1 MDATQ
6 TRSPLTVLLAVDGS
20 SYSDAE
26 ATLVAGIA
34 WPAGTA
40 VRVLAVMRGP
50 LPLVGLSPETQRMV
64 DESLSDLRQQEWAVA
79 ETLTTQV
86 ANRLRAHDLVVEVL
100 VREGRPA
107 EVILEQAVTQSAN
120 LIVIGAKGLS
130 APDEFRLGATAH
142 KLAHY
147 ADCAVLVVRPPERA
161 QLLSAILATD
171 GSPEARRAAEFLC
184 ALSLPQWAEVTVI
197 SVAEAGGGIVPAFR
211 SDEHYSAANVP
222 EALRQTLLDAAE
234 ACMAET
240 VVNLRDCGAQVEGAV
255 RFGHPADEILSAA
268 RDHRTRNHPPRA
280 HGNLPMEERAD
291 RGQDIAGMR
300 KAPSARL

>member
-1 MDATQ
+1 MH
-6 TRSPLTVLLAVDGS
+6 SPLTVLLAVDGS

-40 VRVLAVMRGP
+40 VRVLAVVPER
-50 LPLVGLSPETQRMV
+50 LPLLGLSVETQRMV
-64 DESLSDLRQQEWAVA
+64 DESLSDLRQQEGAVA
-79 ETLTTQV
+79 ETFTTQV

-107 EVILEQAVTQSAN
+107 EVILEQTGALSAD

-161 QLLSAILATD
+161 HLLSTILATD
-171 GSPEARRAAEFLC
+171 GSPEAQRTAEFLC
-184 ALSLPQWAEVTVI
+184 ALSLPRWTEVTVV
-197 SVAEAGGGIVPAFR
+197 SVAEAKGGILPGT
-211 SDEHYSAANVP
+211 SLPQS
-222 EALRQTLLDAAE
+222 LRRTLLDAAKSCADE
-234 ACMAET
+234 MMQSLC
-240 VVNLRDCGAQVEGAV
+240 DCGAHVRSTV
-255 RFGHPADEILSAA
+255 RFGHPADEILAA
-268 RDHRTRNHPPRA
+268 AQERDADLIVVGARGRTR
-280 HGNLPMEERAD
+280 
-291 RGQDIAGMR
+291 AGPFRMGDVAQKVVKYASCSVLVVR
-300 KAPSARL
+300 

>member
-1 MDATQ
+1 LDATQ

-107 EVILEQAVTQSAN
+107 EVILEQAVAMSAD

-161 QLLSAILATD
+161 QLLSAILASD
-171 GSPEARRAAEFLC
+171 GSPEAQRAAEFLC
-184 ALSLPQWAEVTVI
+184 ALSLPRWTEVTVV
-197 SVAEAGGGIVPAFR
+197 SVAEAKG
-211 SDEHYSAANVP
+211 
-222 EALRQTLLDAAE
+222 
-234 ACMAET
+234 
-240 VVNLRDCGAQVEGAV
+240 
-255 RFGHPADEILSAA
+255 GHPAWRQPARIPATDSVRRACAEHGPLWTPGRRNPSRCTRAGCRSDRRRRARPDSSRPLSDGRCSPESCKVCFLFGVGGALEVTRSLRRRAA
-268 RDHRTRNHPPRA
+268 
-280 HGNLPMEERAD
+280 
-291 RGQDIAGMR
+291 
-300 KAPSARL
+300 

>member
-6 TRSPLTVLLAVDGS
+6 PRSPLTVLLAVDGS

-40 VRVLAVMRGP
+40 VRVLAVVRGH

-130 APDEFRLGATAH
+130 ARDEFRLGATAH

-147 ADCAVLVVRPPERA
+147 ADCAVLVVRSPERA

-171 GSPEARRAAEFLC
+171 GSPEAQRAAEFLC
-184 ALSLPQWAEVTVI
+184 ALSLPRWTEVTVV
-197 SVAEAGGGIVPAFR
+197 SVAEAKGGILPGA
-211 SDEHYSAANVP
+211 SLP
-222 EALRQTLLDAAE
+222 ESLRRTLFDAAKSCADE
-234 ACMAET
+234 MMQSLCE
-240 VVNLRDCGAQVEGAV
+240 CGAHVRSTV

-268 RDHRTRNHPPRA
+268 QERDADLIVVGARGRTR
-280 HGNLPMEERAD
+280 
-291 RGQDIAGMR
+291 AGPFRMGDVAQKVVKYASCSVLVVR
-300 KAPSARL
+300 